1 MGQPGNKFRIELPEK
16 EALAGLLK
24 VKPTADMPKRE
35 SKAKAARKP
44 IKGNRNK

>member
-24 VKPTADMPKRE
+24 VKPTADMPKR
-35 SKAKAARKP
+35 KKRAAKKP
-44 IKGNRNK
+44 RR

>member
-24 VKPTADMPKRE
+24 VKPTADMPKRP
-35 SKAKAARKP
+35 KAKMSRK
-44 IKGNRNK
+44 KKDKQ